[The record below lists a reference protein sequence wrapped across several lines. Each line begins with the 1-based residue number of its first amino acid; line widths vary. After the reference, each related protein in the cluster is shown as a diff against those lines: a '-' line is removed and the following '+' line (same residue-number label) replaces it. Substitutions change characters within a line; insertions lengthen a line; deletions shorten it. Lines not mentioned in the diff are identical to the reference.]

1 MISILAVYNYR
12 SLRDFVVPLQ
22 ALNIITGP
30 NGSGKSNVYRAL
42 RLLADIA
49 QGRIIPSLA
58 REGGLQS
65 TLWAGPEAFSRDMK
79 RGEQPVEGTVR
90 KGPVSLRL
98 GFAGTEF
105 GYAIDLGLPTPSS
118 SAFSQDP
125 EIKRECVW
133 NGEILRPAAQLVDR
147 RGAVV
152 RSREPSGRPGGGDG
166 SWAMLTQELAS
177 FDSMMTHCAD
187 PRNTPEMLLLREQM
201 RGWRFYDQFRADAEA
216 PARLPQIGTHTPVL
230 GNDGADLAAAV
241 QTILEIGDPE
251 ALAESVAD
259 AFPGAS
265 VSVPHHEGRFEL
277 LMKQH
282 GLLRPLRAAELS
294 DGTLR
299 YLLWI
304 AALLT
309 PRPPRLLVLNEPETS
324 LHPDLLPALGRL
336 IRRAAERSQVLVVSH
351 ASRLIA
357 ALEEQPGCQSL
368 TLEKGL
374 GETTLAGAGRFDKP
388 RWEWPK
394 R

>member
-1 MISILAVYNYR
+1 
-12 SLRDFVVPLQ
+12 
-22 ALNIITGP
+22 
-30 NGSGKSNVYRAL
+30 
-42 RLLADIA
+42 
-49 QGRIIPSLA
+49 
-58 REGGLQS
+58 
-65 TLWAGPEAFSRDMK
+65 
-79 RGEQPVEGTVR
+79 
-90 KGPVSLRL
+90 
-98 GFAGTEF
+98 
-105 GYAIDLGLPTPSS
+105 
-118 SAFSQDP
+118 
-125 EIKRECVW
+125 
-133 NGEILRPAAQLVDR
+133 
-147 RGAVV
+147 
-152 RSREPSGRPGGGDG
+152 
-166 SWAMLTQELAS
+166 
-177 FDSMMTHCAD
+177 MTHCAD